1 MSTGSHDQPAVRFTQ
16 VVRGA
21 TLSEKVAADI
31 TQTIMDGAL
40 APGER
45 MPSEREL
52 GEQFGVSRTV
62 IREAVRSLVASGL
75 VEAHSGRS
83 LRVAEVGPEA
93 VSRAMGMF
101 LHRSD
106 AIDYRRVHEVRAA
119 LEIDMAGYAAERATP
134 DDVARLRELN
144 DKLAAVPAADVERA
158 AELDV
163 AFHHAV
169 AQATGNALFRVLL
182 EAIGPVLLEI
192 RRRAFQSPE
201 LRRYALEAHHEIL
214 EQIAAGRAEDAR
226 AAMRA
231 HLETAEQ
238 VWDADGEPAVAPVL
252 KR

>member
-1 MSTGSHDQPAVRFTQ
+1 MSAESNDQPGVRFTQ

-31 TQTIMDGAL
+31 TQTIMDGDL

-83 LRVAEVGPEA
+83 LRVAAVGPEA

-134 DDVARLRELN
+134 EDVARLRELN
-144 DKLAAVPAADVERA
+144 AELAAVPEANVERA

-169 AQATGNALFRVLL
+169 AQATGNDLFRVLL
-182 EAIGPVLLEI
+182 DAIGHVLLEI
-192 RRRAFQSPE
+192 RVRAFRSPD
-201 LRRYALEAHHEIL
+201 LRRYALEAHQQIL
-214 EQIAAGRAEDAR
+214 DQIAAGKPDEAR

-231 HLETAEQ
+231 HLETAEH
-238 VWDADGEPAVAPVL
+238 VWDADGEPVAAVVL

>member
-1 MSTGSHDQPAVRFTQ
+1 MTDETSNRPVRFTH

-21 TLSEKVAADI
+21 TLSEKVAANI
-31 TQTIMDGAL
+31 TQTIMDGDL
-40 APGER
+40 APGQK

-119 LEIDMAGYAAERATP
+119 LEIDMVGYAAERATP
-134 DDVARLRELN
+134 EDVAHLRELN
-144 DKLAAVPAADVERA
+144 DKLGTVAEADVERA

-163 AFHHAV
+163 AFHHAIG
-169 AQATGNALFRVLL
+169 QATGNALFPVLL

-201 LRRYALEAHHEIL
+201 LRRYALQAHQQIL
-214 EQIAAGRAEDAR
+214 DRIAAGEAEEAR

-231 HLETAEQ
+231 HLETAEH
-238 VWDADGEPAVAPVL
+238 VWDGGGEPTAAPAL
-252 KR
+252 KL

>member
-1 MSTGSHDQPAVRFTQ
+1 MNSETNDSGVRFTQ

-21 TLSEKVAADI
+21 TLSEKVAANI
-31 TQTIMDGAL
+31 TQTIMDGTL
-40 APGER
+40 APGAK

-101 LHRSD
+101 LHRSE

-134 DDVARLRELN
+134 DDVARLRELHER
-144 DKLAAVPAADVERA
+144 LATLADDQVERA

-163 AFHHAV
+163 AFHTAI
-169 AQATGNALFRVLL
+169 AEATGNALFPVLL
-182 EAIGPVLLEI
+182 DAISPVLLEI
-192 RRRAFQSPE
+192 RRRAFRSPD
-201 LRRYALEAHHEIL
+201 LRRYALEAHQEIL
-214 EQIAAGRAEDAR
+214 ERIAAGEADEAR
-226 AAMRA
+226 AVMRA

-238 VWDADGEPAVAPVL
+238 AWDADGEPAAAPAL